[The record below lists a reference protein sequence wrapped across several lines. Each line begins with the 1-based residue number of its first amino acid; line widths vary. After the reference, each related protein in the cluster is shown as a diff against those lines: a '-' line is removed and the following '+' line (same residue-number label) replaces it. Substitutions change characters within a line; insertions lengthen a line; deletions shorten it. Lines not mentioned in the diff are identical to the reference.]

1 MREKGRNRK
10 EKKILIRVSK
20 DEKNLAEELSKKDG
34 KNTSEFFR
42 HLIKE
47 HAEKQRLDQHL
58 DIISRYEELLGKYTK
73 LLEDTKKPSP
83 Q

>member
-47 HAEKQRLDQHL
+47 HAEKQRLAQHL
-58 DIISRYEELLGKYTK
+58 DIIAKYEELLGKYTK
-73 LLEDTKKPSP
+73 LLEETKKTTV
-83 Q
+83 

>member
-42 HLIKE
+42 YLIKE
-47 HAEKQRLDQHL
+47 HAEKERLDKHL
-58 DIISRYEELLGKYTK
+58 EIIAKYEELLGRYAK
-73 LLEDTKKPSP
+73 LLGDK
-83 Q
+83 